1 MNKVP
6 ETVNK
11 ETVLNMLRK
20 LHDSIKNDD
29 IEYGPVQ
36 VDITTVNGQI
46 VACNYNFT
54 IITGELPDGMDFE

>member
-20 LHDSIKNDD
+20 LHDNIKNDD
-29 IEYGPVQ
+29 
-36 VDITTVNGQI
+36 VDR
-46 VACNYNFT
+46 
-54 IITGELPDGMDFE
+54 